1 MSTDHC
7 TPTEKGGFEQLESQL
22 KVVTLDEFIKLDE
35 KQKSLIP
42 KSRRKKLERLLKEQE
57 RKEQKAK
64 ERAQTLEAE
73 RLLKLEESK
82 KIKIEEDPSL
92 PVATCIKIRD
102 VKRYVDRRIA
112 VQGWVHHMREDGKK
126 LLFIE
131 LRDGTGFLQCVLSDL
146 LCQTYEALTLHREAT
161 VLLKGTLTADERAK
175 GSFPGIE
182 LRVDFWQLIGPSPS
196 EIENILTH
204 ESNPDILLNNRHLV
218 IRGSRT
224 STILKLRSI
233 ITQCFREHF
242 FDRGYVEVFPPTI
255 VQTQCEGGSTL
266 FQLDY
271 FGEPAYLTQSSQM
284 YLETAIASVGDCFC
298 ILPSYRAEKS
308 STRRHLAEFH
318 HIEAECPFINF
329 EDLLLKIEDL
339 ISDVIK
345 RVMEKASDWVLSMNP
360 NIRVPKRPFR
370 RMTYEDAIRYCQE
383 NNIYKD
389 EATKMHFELG
399 DDIPELPERKMT
411 DQINEP
417 IFLIRFPVS
426 LKSFYMK
433 KCEDNPRLTESVDL
447 LLPGVGE
454 IVGGSMRIHNL
465 DELLEAYRR
474 EKMDPSPYYW
484 FTDQRKYGSV
494 PHGGYGLGLE
504 RFCCYLLGLYHVRDV
519 CLYPRYKDR
528 CKP

>member
-1 MSTDHC
+1 MEETDENYSIDGQLQ
-7 TPTEKGGFEQLESQL
+7 EKLKDITLE
-22 KVVTLDEFIKLDE
+22 EFTKLSAAE
-35 KQKSLIP
+35 KDLLP
-42 KSRRKKLERLLKEQE
+42 KARRKKLEKLAKDQE

-64 ERAQTLEAE
+64 ERAAQLEAE
-73 RLLKLEESK
+73 KSQKLEESK
-82 KIKIEEDPSL
+82 KIKIVQDPNL
-92 PVATCIKIRD
+92 PKPLVVKIRD
-102 VKRYVDRRIA
+102 IKDNVGKRIQVF
-112 VQGWVHHMREDGKK
+112 GWVHHLRFDGKK

-161 VLLKGTLTADERAK
+161 VNLIGVPALDERAK
-175 GSFPGIE
+175 GTFPGIE
-182 LRVDFWQLIGPSPS
+182 LHVDYWELIGPSPAD
-196 EIENILTH
+196 IENILTH

-218 IRGSRT
+218 IRGRRT
-224 STILKLRSI
+224 STVLKLRSI
-233 ITQCFREHF
+233 ICQCFREHF
-242 FDRGYVEVFPPTI
+242 FDRGYVEVTPPTI

-284 YLETAIASVGDCFC
+284 YLETAIAAVGDCFC

-318 HIEAECPFINF
+318 HIEAECPFITF
-329 EDLLLKIEDL
+329 EDLLVKVEDL
-339 ISDVIK
+339 VYDVIK
-345 RVMEKASDWVLSMNP
+345 RVLEKAGDMVRELNP
-360 NIRVPKRPFR
+360 NIQIPKRPFR
-370 RMTYEDAIRYCQE
+370 RMTYENAIQYCRE
-383 NNIYKD
+383 HDIYKD
-389 EATKMHFELG
+389 EVTKMHFEFG

-417 IFLIRFPVS
+417 IFLTKFPVS

-433 KCEDNPRLTESVDL
+433 KCKDNKQLTESMDL

-454 IVGGSMRIHNL
+454 IVGGSMRIDDL
-465 DELLEAYRR
+465 DELLEAYQR

-484 FTDQRKYGSV
+484 FTDQRKYGSS

-519 CLYPRYKDR
+519 CLYPRYRDR